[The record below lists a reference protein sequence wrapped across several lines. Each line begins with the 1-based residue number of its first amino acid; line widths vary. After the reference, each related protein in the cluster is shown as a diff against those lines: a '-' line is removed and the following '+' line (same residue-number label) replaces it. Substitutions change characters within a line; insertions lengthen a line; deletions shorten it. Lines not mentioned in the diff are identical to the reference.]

1 MITQT
6 TIDRINLVNDLRL
19 SFETTITTIAT
30 PLQQAAQAR
39 VYMDLVVK
47 ELSLDVLK
55 RDGQ

>member
-6 TIDRINLVNDLRL
+6 TIDRINSINDLRL
-19 SFETTITTIAT
+19 SFETTITTIET
-30 PLQQAAQAR
+30 PLQQATQAR

>member
-6 TIDRINLVNDLRL
+6 TIDRLNSINDLRL
-19 SFETTITTIAT
+19 FFETTVTTIAS
-30 PLQQAAQAR
+30 PPSVANAAR
-39 VYMDLVVK
+39 IYMDSVIK